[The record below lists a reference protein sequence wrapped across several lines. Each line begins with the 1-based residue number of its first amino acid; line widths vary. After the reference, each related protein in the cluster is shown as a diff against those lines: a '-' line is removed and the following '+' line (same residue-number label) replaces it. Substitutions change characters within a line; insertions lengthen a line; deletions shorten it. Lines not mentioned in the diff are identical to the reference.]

1 MRPKS
6 IIIFDWLY
14 LGLQALTLAISPF
27 TIPQAEEMLRGN
39 PATAQFGAAFGSIV
53 HVIMIASLV
62 IGVIISLVLW
72 YFVSR
77 RRSNVAKWIIV
88 AFTAYGALSAINV
101 YVNQPPELHPPLLTT
116 LPLYLVYFA
125 AIYCLFR
132 KDAVAWLE
140 GKTPVD
146 PNEFK

>member
-6 IIIFDWLY
+6 IVIFDWLY
-14 LGLQALTLAISPF
+14 LGQLVLTLALSPF
-27 TIPQAEEMLRGN
+27 TMTQAEDAMRTS
-39 PATAQFGAAFGSIV
+39 PAFAQMGTQFGSIMHGV
-53 HVIMIASLV
+53 LMASLV
-62 IGVIISLVLW
+62 IGTAISLVLW

-77 RRSNVAKWIIV
+77 RRSNVAKWIVV
-88 AFTAYGALSAINV
+88 ALTAYGVLSAINT
-101 YVNQPPELHPPLLTT
+101 YVTPGVDMGPMLLAT
-116 LPLYLVYFA
+116 LPLYALQLA

-146 PNEFK
+146 PNEFN